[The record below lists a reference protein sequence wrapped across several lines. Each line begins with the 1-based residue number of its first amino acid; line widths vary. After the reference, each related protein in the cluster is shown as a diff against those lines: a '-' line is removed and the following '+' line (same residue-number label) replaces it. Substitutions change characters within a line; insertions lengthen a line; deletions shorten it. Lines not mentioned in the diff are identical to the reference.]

1 MVIITVLIVVA
12 GFLLKYLY
20 LNIVFKMRAS
30 LIVQLVKNLTAMQKT
45 LVQFLGQEDP
55 LEKGSATHSSILGLP
70 WWLAGKES
78 SCNVL
83 MLASDFR

>member
-1 MVIITVLIVVA
+1 MRMVIITVLIVVA

-45 LVQFLGQEDP
+45 LVQFLGQENP
-55 LEKGSATHSSILGLP
+55 LEK
-70 WWLAGKES
+70 E
-78 SCNVL
+78 
-83 MLASDFR
+83 

>member
-1 MVIITVLIVVA
+1 MVA

-45 LVQFLGQEDP
+45 LVQFLGQENP
-55 LEKGSATHSSILGLP
+55 LEK
-70 WWLAGKES
+70 E
-78 SCNVL
+78 
-83 MLASDFR
+83 

>member
-30 LIVQLVKNLTAMQKT
+30 LTVQLVKNLTAMQKT
-45 LVQFLGQEDP
+45 LVQFLGQENP
-55 LEKGSATHSSILGLP
+55 LEK
-70 WWLAGKES
+70 E
-78 SCNVL
+78 
-83 MLASDFR
+83 